1 MAVKNWSL
9 PTRYLH
15 FGMVI
20 TISIQLFISL
30 IMVAPDHNGG
40 VVGKLAFEIHEI
52 VGLMALTIILT
63 HWVWLM
69 FGHADGGL
77 KHLFP
82 WFGKAR
88 LGVVSDIKALLKGK
102 LPETG
107 NRGGLPGLIH
117 GLGLLAVSTIAVT
130 GGILFILFP
139 QSGEPGYI
147 VELFAETHGVIAILV
162 WTYWFGH
169 GGLAILH
176 HFQGNDLVKKMF
188 NFTYKAEPARE
199 ANKKLFYA
207 KINPT
212 K

>member
-15 FGMVI
+15 VGMVI

-30 IMVAPDHNGG
+30 IMAAPDQKGG
-40 VVGKLAFEIHEI
+40 VVGKFAFEIHEI
-52 VGLMALTIILT
+52 VGLAALAIILT
-63 HWVWLM
+63 HWAWSI

-88 LGVVSDIKALLKGK
+88 LGVVSDIKALLKGE
-102 LPETG
+102 LPGAG

-117 GLGLLAVSTIAVT
+117 GLGLLAVSAIAIT

-147 VELFAETHGVIAILV
+147 VELFAETHGVMAVFV
-162 WTYWFGH
+162 WAYWLGH

-188 NFTYKAEPARE
+188 DFTDKAEPAIK
-199 ANKKLFYA
+199 ANEKLFYA
-207 KINPT
+207 KINSA